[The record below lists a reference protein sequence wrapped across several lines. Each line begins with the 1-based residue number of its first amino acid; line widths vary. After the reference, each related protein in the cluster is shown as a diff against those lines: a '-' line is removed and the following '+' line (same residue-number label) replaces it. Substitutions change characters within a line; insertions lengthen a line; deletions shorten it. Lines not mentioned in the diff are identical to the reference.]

1 MAPEK
6 RFWILLAILALIALF
21 LYGIRVILLPFVVGL
36 LVAYFLHPL
45 VDRLSRIRWLGRGGA
60 TAVVSIGFF
69 AITGGIIILVSP
81 MLYSQTVELINKL
94 PDIVNHVRT
103 NWFPRWEEVI
113 ARVDP
118 QYMQHAKDSLS
129 EASTSAVSFATAL
142 LAGIA
147 KSGASLVNLVS
158 LLFITP
164 IVTFYMLKDWN
175 EIIASAD
182 RLLPRSFAPAIRE
195 QALEI
200 DRTLAG
206 YIRGQ
211 TNVCLLLA
219 AYYGLGLTLAG
230 LDFGLAIGVMT
241 GVLCF
246 IPFVGF
252 GIGFLVG
259 VAAAWFQFGDLASV
273 GMVTAIFVA
282 GQIIEGNFITPQ
294 LVGGRIGLHP
304 VWIIFGMLAGGAL
317 LGFVGVLLAVPLSAI
332 VGVLIRFAIKRY
344 MKSPLYGNE
353 IHQLHH
359 P

>member
-6 RFWILLAILALIALF
+6 RFWILLAILALIVLF

-36 LVAYFLHPL
+36 LVAYFLHPV
-45 VDRLSRIRWLGRGGA
+45 VDRLSRISWLGRGGA
-60 TAVVSIGFF
+60 TAVVSVGFF
-69 AITGGIIILVSP
+69 AIAGGILILISP
-81 MLYSQTVELINKL
+81 MLYTQSIELINKL
-94 PDIVNHVRT
+94 PDIINHVRT
-103 NWFPRWEEVI
+103 NWFPRWEEMI
-113 ARVDP
+113 ARFDP
-118 QYMQHAKDSLS
+118 QYMQHAKESLT
-129 EASTSAVSFATAL
+129 EASTGAVTFATAL
-142 LAGIA
+142 LAGLA

-175 EIIASAD
+175 NIIASAD
-182 RLLPRSFAPAIRE
+182 KLLPRSYAPSIRE
-195 QALEI
+195 QAREI

-230 LDFGLAIGVMT
+230 LNFGLAIGVLT

-252 GIGFLVG
+252 GIGFAVG
-259 VAAAWFQFGDLASV
+259 LATAWFQFGDLSGV
-273 GMVTAIFVA
+273 GVVAAIFIA
-282 GQIIEGNFITPQ
+282 GQVIEGNFITPQ
-294 LVGGRIGLHP
+294 LVGERVGLHP

-317 LGFVGVLLAVPLSAI
+317 LGIVGVLVAVPLSAV

-344 MKSPLYGNE
+344 MKSPLYGSE
-353 IHQLHH
+353 LQQIHH